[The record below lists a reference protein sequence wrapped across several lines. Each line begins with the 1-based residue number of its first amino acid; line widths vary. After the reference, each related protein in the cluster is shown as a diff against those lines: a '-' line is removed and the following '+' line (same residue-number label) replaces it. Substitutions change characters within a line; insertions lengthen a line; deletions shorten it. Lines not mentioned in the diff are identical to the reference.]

1 MARKPK
7 SAPALA
13 QPANE
18 QTAAQSTK
26 DRIIDAAEML
36 FAQQGYEGTTTRAIA
51 LKADVPL
58 GLMSY
63 YFGTKGDLYSEV
75 IMRRSSEHAADIAAS
90 LQAAKQDAGDG
101 PVTIANLVT
110 AFVMPI
116 VRRSLESGPGWRAY
130 VKLLSLAANTPG
142 AEPHTRT
149 FAREYAAVVADFIT
163 LMKQRLPDASDENI
177 YWAYYIL
184 NSAIIHIIVE
194 NRSIDRMSGGKCK
207 ASDLRTV
214 AEKLAIVFDAGIE
227 RLARD

>member
-1 MARKPK
+1 LPKKPK
-7 SAPALA
+7 SASDA
-13 QPANE
+13 QPVAE
-18 QTAAQSTK
+18 QAAVQSTK
-26 DRIIDAAEML
+26 DKIIDAAEML

-51 LKADVPL
+51 LKANVPL

-90 LQAAKQDAGDG
+90 LQAAKQRAGDG
-101 PVTIANLVT
+101 PVAISDLVT

-142 AEPHTRT
+142 AEPHTKT
-149 FAREYAAVVADFIT
+149 FAREYAAVVADFIAM
-163 LMKQRLPDASDENI
+163 MKQKLPDASDENI

-194 NRSIDRMSGGKCK
+194 NRSIDRLSGGRCK

-214 AEKLAIVFDAGIE
+214 AEKLAIVFEAGIE
-227 RLARD
+227 RLARG